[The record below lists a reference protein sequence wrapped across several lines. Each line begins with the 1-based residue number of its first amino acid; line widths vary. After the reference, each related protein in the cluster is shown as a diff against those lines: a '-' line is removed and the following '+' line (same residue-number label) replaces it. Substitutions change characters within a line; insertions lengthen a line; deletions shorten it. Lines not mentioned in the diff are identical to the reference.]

1 MGRAQLD
8 LEATRAM
15 FLHVAHGLEASKDHL
30 SDLDRAIGD
39 GDHGIGMAR
48 GFEAVRRDLGAKS
61 YDSVGKLLHG
71 VGTALMM
78 SMGGASGAIFGSLFR
93 GASAKLQE
101 ERSFTSGTLACLL
114 VDGLQAVKARGGAQA
129 GAKTMIDA
137 LEPASV
143 KAQALAEA
151 GAPLDRALAAAC
163 EEARLGM
170 ERTKD
175 MVATTG
181 RAKTLGDRSLG
192 HLDPGAAS
200 TYLILKFM
208 EDFVALSAAAAE
220 A

>member
-1 MGRAQLD
+1 VGRAQLD

-15 FLHVAHGLEASKDHL
+15 FLHVAHGLEASMDHL

-39 GDHGIGMAR
+39 GDHGIGMAH
-48 GFEAVRRDLGAKS
+48 GFEAVRRELEAKS

-78 SMGGASGAIFGSLFR
+78 SIGGAAGAIFGSWFR
-93 GASAKLQE
+93 GGSARLQE
-101 ERSFTSGTLACLL
+101 ERSFTSGALARLL
-114 VDGLQAVKARGGAQA
+114 ADGLQAVKARGGAQA

-137 LEPASV
+137 LEPAAA
-143 KAQALAEA
+143 KAQVQADA
-151 GAPLDRALAAAC
+151 GAPLDLALAAAC

-175 MVATTG
+175 MLATTG
-181 RAKTLGDRSLG
+181 KAKTLGERSLG
-192 HLDPGAAS
+192 HPDPGAAS

-208 EDFVALSAAAAE
+208 AEFAALPAAAAG

>member
-1 MGRAQLD
+1 
-8 LEATRAM
+8 M

-48 GFEAVRRDLGAKS
+48 GFEAVRGELEAKR
-61 YDSVGKLLHG
+61 YDSVGKLVHG

-78 SMGGASGAIFGSLFR
+78 SIGGAAGAIFGSLFR
-93 GASAKLQE
+93 GGSVKLQE
-101 ERSFTSGTLACLL
+101 ELSFTSGTLARLL

-151 GAPLDRALAAAC
+151 GAPLDQALSAAC

-175 MVATTG
+175 MLATTG
-181 RAKTLGDRSLG
+181 KAKTLAERSLG
-192 HLDPGAAS
+192 HPDPGAAS

-208 EDFVALSAAAAE
+208 AE
-220 A
+220 FATLPESPAGG

>member
-1 MGRAQLD
+1 
-8 LEATRAM
+8 
-15 FLHVAHGLEASKDHL
+15 
-30 SDLDRAIGD
+30 
-39 GDHGIGMAR
+39 
-48 GFEAVRRDLGAKS
+48 
-61 YDSVGKLLHG
+61 
-71 VGTALMM
+71 MM
-78 SMGGASGAIFGSLFR
+78 SIGGAAGAIFGSLFR
-93 GASAKLQE
+93 GGGAKLQE
-101 ERSFTSGTLACLL
+101 ERIFTSGTLARLL

-175 MVATTG
+175 MLATTG
-181 RAKTLGDRSLG
+181 KAKTLGERSLG
-192 HLDPGAAS
+192 HPDPGAAS

-208 EDFVALSAAAAE
+208 AE
-220 A
+220 FATLPEAPAGG

>member
-1 MGRAQLD
+1 
-8 LEATRAM
+8 M

-30 SDLDRAIGD
+30 SELDRAIGD

-48 GFEAVRRDLGAKS
+48 GFEAVRRELGAKS
-61 YDSVGKLLHG
+61 YDSVGTLLHG

-78 SMGGASGAIFGSLFR
+78 SIGGAAGAIFGSLFR
-93 GASAKLQE
+93 GGGAKLQE
-101 ERSFTSGTLACLL
+101 ERIFTSGTLARLL

-175 MVATTG
+175 MLATTG
-181 RAKTLGDRSLG
+181 KAKTLGERSLG
-192 HLDPGAAS
+192 HPDPGAAS

-208 EDFVALSAAAAE
+208 AE
-220 A
+220 FATLPEAPAGG